1 MLSFI
6 RTNLPAREYRTWFA
20 PAHFLGAEA
29 GVVRLQVPNDTFAN
43 HLEGEYRDWILRAFE
58 AAGTP
63 KTTVRCEVLGA
74 SALSPE
80 LPGPSQGAR
89 IAVGVESEL
98 PIRSEPLKVSFSFDT
113 FVLGASNHYA
123 YSAARDVSDPGIEY
137 SAYNPLL
144 IYGGVALGKTHLLQ
158 SVARRLLDENPE
170 CRILYTNGRAFSSHV
185 VNAVRTG
192 HLYDFRDAC
201 TTLDVLLVD
210 DIQFIPGLDRFGRS
224 TEEFF
229 HTLNALSERGRQVVL
244 TADAHP
250 QEIQNLDGRIKSRL
264 ECGLTTEIGQPGW
277 ELRVGIVR
285 QKAAALGADIPDGI
299 AETLAS
305 HYRNDVSKLEG
316 ALKRLVATAR
326 YGGIAISADLLDQV
340 LSSLPSRRT
349 RRPSIHEVL
358 IAAATTF
365 GLPALRLTG
374 PRRHQEV
381 VLARHVAMY
390 LCRELTDSTL
400 KEIGKEFRRDHSS
413 VTHGIRK
420 IAGRRE
426 SDLGLD
432 RIIERLLSELS

>member
-6 RTNLPAREYRTWFA
+6 RTNLPAREYQTWFA
-20 PAHFLGAEA
+20 PAHFLDSEA

-63 KTTVRCEVLGA
+63 KTTVRCEVLSA
-74 SALSPE
+74 SSPSPG

-89 IAVGVESEL
+89 IAVAVAPEL
-98 PIRSEPLKVSFSFDT
+98 SIRSEPLKVSFSFDT
-113 FVLGASNHYA
+113 FVMGASNHYA

-144 IYGGVALGKTHLLQ
+144 IYGGGARGKTHLLQ

-185 VNAVRTG
+185 VNAIKAG
-192 HLYDFRDAC
+192 DLYDFREAC
-201 TTLDVLLVD
+201 TTLDALLVD
-210 DIQFIPGLDRFGRS
+210 DIQFLPGLDRFGRS

-229 HTLNALSERGRQVVL
+229 HTLNALSERGRQIVL
-244 TADAHP
+244 TANAHP
-250 QEIQNLDGRIKSRL
+250 QDIQNLDGRIKSRL
-264 ECGLTTEIGQPGW
+264 ECGLTTEIEQPGW

-285 QKAAALGADIPDGI
+285 QKAAALGADIPSGI

-305 HYRNDVSKLEG
+305 HYKNNVPKLEG
-316 ALKRLVATAR
+316 ALKLLVTTAR
-326 YGGIAISADLLDQV
+326 YGGVGISADLLDQV

-349 RRPSIHEVL
+349 RRPSIHEVM
-358 IAAATTF
+358 IAVATTF
-365 GLPALRLTG
+365 GLPPLRLTG
-374 PRRHQEV
+374 PRRQQEL

-400 KEIGKEFRRDHSS
+400 KEIGREFRRDHSS
-413 VTHGIRK
+413 VTHAIRK
-420 IAGRRE
+420 IARRRK
-426 SDLGLD
+426 SDLGLG
-432 RIIERLLSELS
+432 RIIERLQRELS